1 MHRGFFTCEKR
12 PACRSCGDQTTLASR
27 TIFCTCMLIE
37 ALHRVVTHRES
48 LSREEARSVM
58 EEVHSGIGTDAQIAA
73 LLVGLHMKGETVEEI
88 VGFAEAIRAA
98 ATPIN
103 VRSNS
108 VLDASG
114 TGREALVD
122 TCGTGGDAAGTFN
135 ISTVTAFVVA
145 GAGVRVAK
153 HGNRS
158 STPKVGAQGM
168 TTKCGAADVMEALGV
183 NIQLSPALIGQCLE
197 EVGIAFLFAPAIH
210 SAAKYAQNA
219 RRETRLRTVF
229 NLLGPLTNP
238 AGASAQVVGVYSLD
252 LVEKVAEALSMLG
265 THRAFVVHGLDG
277 LDEITITG
285 PTRVA
290 EVREGQVHT
299 YEIAPEEFGMNRA
312 PLEEISGGADAA
324 ENAAMV
330 RSVLNGD
337 KSAKRDVVLMNAAA
351 AIVAAGKSAHL
362 TDAVRAA
369 AGSIDSGA
377 AMKKLD
383 ALVQFT
389 QSRA

>member
-1 MHRGFFTCEKR
+1 MI
-12 PACRSCGDQTTLASR
+12 L
-27 TIFCTCMLIE
+27 E
-37 ALHRVVTHRES
+37 ALHRIVTHRES
-48 LSREEARSVM
+48 LSRDEARAVM
-58 EEVHSGIGTDAQIAA
+58 QEVLSGKCTDSQIAA

-98 ATPIN
+98 ATPIPTHN
-103 VRSNS
+103 NT

-158 STPKVGAQGM
+158 STPKGDGSS
-168 TTKCGAADVMEALGV
+168 TKCGAADVMESLGV
-183 NIQLSPALIGQCLE
+183 NIQIPPQRIAECLE
-197 EVGIAFLFAPAIH
+197 KVGIAFLFAPSIH
-210 SAAKYAQNA
+210 SAAKHVAPV
-219 RRETRLRTVF
+219 RRETRIRTVF

-252 LVEKVAEALSMLG
+252 LVEKLAEALSMLG

-290 EVREGQVHT
+290 EVYEGTVHS
-299 YEIAPEEFGMNRA
+299 YEISPEEFGMNTA
-312 PLEEISGGADAA
+312 PLTSLSGGTAS
-324 ENAAMV
+324 ENAALV
-330 RSVLNGD
+330 RAVLGGE
-337 KSAKRDVVLMNAAA
+337 KSSRRDVVLMNAAA
-351 AIVAAGKSAHL
+351 ALVAAGKAEHLNSAVPI
-362 TDAVRAA
+362 AER
-369 AGSIDSGA
+369 SIDSGA
-377 AMKKLD
+377 AAAKLE
-383 ALVQFT
+383 ALVRFT
-389 QSRA
+389 QA